1 MLTFSKNDWF
11 FTFLVISRSFC
22 PIRPSHLKSGGR
34 PLASM
39 AGVYC
44 PTCEAGVEAVAKFC
58 LACGHDLT
66 VQGPIT
72 ATGHDLNQLKEV
84 IRVRDDLS
92 MAEKFDMIAKIE
104 DGANPI
110 VLGIAAPAEGEEADL
125 SDAFSME
132 IAEPSS
138 SSVFTN
144 HEWGKSPAANAA
156 IRAVVRGTNGWDLIQ
171 AGKLDLKEGLF
182 REAMDNGMEASTH
195 IHDVAS
201 GEHEGIDPESMRAIP
216 VLKPPKRS
224 FCPKCG
230 SDIHANT
237 MLQWRK
243 WRDSSSE
250 VVSMQLEA
258 SMETSLIQV
267 AAHYINVMQAM
278 QDERDDALNK
288 LSKGDPAAMEDKL
301 RSKLE
306 KSIRSEI
313 EKEVRAELEEEF
325 KGRSISSSPSKA
337 KGSKAK
343 SSGTGTKADANKAA
357 SNKAAANKAATGT
370 QKKKSSGMFGA
381 KKITK
386 KYEGEPGGKADW
398 FLKDALDTVYD
409 PHGTGKVVKPATI
422 LARSAAGN
430 VRVRDVVRIFDVD
443 GEEGIS
449 ELAWTSPLTKYIIEA
464 YSAC

>member
-1 MLTFSKNDWF
+1 
-11 FTFLVISRSFC
+11 
-22 PIRPSHLKSGGR
+22 
-34 PLASM
+34 M

-44 PTCEAGVEAVAKFC
+44 PTCEAGVEAAAKFC
-58 LACGHDLT
+58 LSCGHDLT
-66 VQGPIT
+66 GQGPIT

-84 IRVRDDLS
+84 IRIRDDLS

-110 VLGIAAPAEGEEADL
+110 VLGIAAPAEGEEVDL
-125 SDAFSME
+125 SDAF
-132 IAEPSS
+132 ANDALEPQSS
-138 SSVFTN
+138 SFYSN
-144 HEWGKSPAANAA
+144 YEWGQSPAANAA
-156 IRAVVRGTNGWDLIQ
+156 VRAVVRGTNGWDLIQ

-182 REAMDNGMEASTH
+182 RDAMDNGMEASTH

-201 GEHEGIDPESMRAIP
+201 GEHEGIDPDAMRAIP

-243 WRDSSSE
+243 WRDSASE

-278 QDERDDALNK
+278 QDERDDAVTK
-288 LSKGDPAAMEDKL
+288 LAKGNPTAIEEKL

-306 KSIRSEI
+306 KSIRSEL
-313 EKEVRAELEEEF
+313 EKEIRAELEEEF
-325 KGRSISSSPSKA
+325 KGRAVASSDNSSKKTTKTTKAPEKKA
-337 KGSKAK
+337 KPKPA
-343 SSGTGTKADANKAA
+343 
-357 SNKAAANKAATGT
+357 
-370 QKKKSSGMFGA
+370 KKKSGGMFGS
-381 KKITK
+381 KKVVKT
-386 KYEGEPGGKADW
+386 YEGEAGGKADW
-398 FLKDALDTVYD
+398 FLSEALDTIYD
-409 PHGTGKVVKPATI
+409 PHGTGKAVKAATI
-422 LARSAAGN
+422 LARSSDGN
-430 VRVRDVVRIFDVD
+430 VRVRDVVRIYDVE
-443 GEEGIS
+443 GESGIS

-464 YSAC
+464 YDAC

>member
-1 MLTFSKNDWF
+1 MF
-11 FTFLVISRSFC
+11 
-22 PIRPSHLKSGGR
+22 
-34 PLASM
+34 M

-44 PTCEAGVEAVAKFC
+44 PTCEAGVEAAAKFC
-58 LACGHDLT
+58 LSCGHDLT

-84 IRVRDDLS
+84 IRIRDDLS

-110 VLGIAAPAEGEEADL
+110 VLGIAAPAEGEEFDL
-125 SDAFSME
+125 AGAFESE
-132 IAEPSS
+132 TLQPSS
-138 SSVFTN
+138 SSAFN
-144 HEWGKSPAANAA
+144 NYEWGQSPAANAA
-156 IRAVVRGTNGWDLIQ
+156 VRAVVRGTNGWELIQ
-171 AGKLDLKEGLF
+171 AGKLNLKEGMF

-201 GEHEGIDPESMRAIP
+201 GEHEGIDPDAMRAIP

-278 QDERDDALNK
+278 QDERDDALAK
-288 LSKGDPAAMEDKL
+288 LAKGDPAAIEDKV

-306 KSIRSEI
+306 KSIRSEL
-313 EKEVRAELEEEF
+313 EKEIRAELEEEF
-325 KGRSISSSPSKA
+325 KGRGAASSSS
-337 KGSKAK
+337 AK
-343 SSGTGTKADANKAA
+343 SKSTPKPKQKKDST
-357 SNKAAANKAATGT
+357 KAAASKAAAGT
-370 QKKKSSGMFGA
+370 QKKKSSGMFGP
-381 KKITK
+381 KKIK
-386 KYEGEPGGKADW
+386 KTYDGEPGGKAEW
-398 FLKDALDTVYD
+398 FLSDALDTVYD
-409 PHGTGKVVKPATI
+409 PHGTGKAVKPATI
-422 LARSAAGN
+422 LARSAQGN
-430 VRVRDVVRIFDVD
+430 VRVRDVVRIYDVE
-443 GEEGIS
+443 GEDGIS

-464 YSAC
+464 YDAC